1 MRRIVIRHLERIVKR
16 PDYLRIARARWN
28 SVRPGLVLQASAIG
42 SSANG
47 PGPRVGYTVSKKVG
61 NSVSRNRA
69 RRRLKSLVNDV
80 FSERAE
86 EAFDYVLI
94 GRAKTLERTYDE
106 LLKDLRS
113 ALKYIH
119 RMSKDGTK
127 KTETG

>member
-1 MRRIVIRHLERIVKR
+1 MRSIVAKHIERIVKR
-16 PDYLRIARARWN
+16 PDYLRVARARRN
-28 SVRPGLVLQASAIG
+28 SVTPGLVLQASAID

-47 PGPRVGYTVSKKVG
+47 PGPRIGYTVSKKVG

-69 RRRLKSLVNDV
+69 RRRLKSIVNDV

-94 GRAKTLERTYDE
+94 GRVKTLERTYDE
-106 LLKDLRS
+106 LLKDLQS

-127 KTETG
+127 KTENG

>member
-69 RRRLKSLVNDV
+69 RRRLKSLANDI
-80 FSERAE
+80 FSERTE

-127 KTETG
+127 KTENG